1 MSERYSRIYKL
12 PADHDQGDAPVIVA
26 AGALLRD
33 NETGTVLAQLKLQN
47 IAYKIVTAVTV
58 NVVPL
63 DAGGS
68 PLGDCIEYT
77 YKNLAADED
86 DYFGD
91 RVPVPFDDPNTRK
104 FSVTVEEVVF
114 YDNTFWPGMG
124 FISDELPP
132 IDDEGEDEAE
142 ETEAD
147 AEAVEA
153 AGEAEETTEG
163 SESDEEP
170 AEASEPET
178 DEELEAIAAD
188 EGAAEPEAGQPAAEE
203 EPAGTEEAETKEWA
217 EAEPQEKE
225 TEEPEAEDAE
235 PGTDEEPEAEGAEPE
250 ADEELE
256 AEAADEGAAEP
267 EAEQSAAETAA
278 EAAEKTES
286 TVGETEGAPA
296 KAAAAADYGLTAQD
310 ILELTSSPKDAP
322 EPEKNEK
329 KKKNNIII
337 YAILAVV
344 IIAVVLIA
352 CGVQL
357 GWFGS
362 DDETVSETA
371 AAETSAAEDETGT
384 GESDAEAATGSEA
397 EMTMEDYTTIEVAQ
411 SVVDTVDDDLV
422 QDAVDTM
429 LSTYA
434 SSETVT
440 EGTVEEGDVIYIS
453 YVGTLDGEE
462 FDGGSSDGTTIT
474 VGSSGYI
481 DGFDDGLIGVE
492 IGETVDLDLTFPD
505 DYSSEDL
512 AGQDVV
518 FSVTVQYKTETYTP
532 DLTDDF
538 VTTYSYEYWGEQVD
552 TVDDLYTYIYDY
564 YYDYY
569 LHSAMLSELQ
579 TKQTVISYD
588 EETYTM
594 LYEYAYEE
602 VSYYASYYGMDA
614 DTLASYYGY
623 DDADAY
629 ATDEATYYADLIILF
644 DYIWEDI
651 GLEAYTDED
660 VDNALEEYIER
671 QGYSD
676 YYTLEEFKEASGDTW
691 LLIFEG
697 VEFRYTTLMEALE
710 DRVVFIEE

>member
-12 PADHDQGDAPVIVA
+12 PSDHDQGDAPVIVA

-91 RVPVPFDDPNTRK
+91 RVPVPFDDPNTKK
-104 FSVTVEEVVF
+104 FSVTVDEVVF

-147 AEAVEA
+147 ATDAETAET
-153 AGEAEETTEG
+153 AGESEETVEG
-163 SESDEEP
+163 SENDEEP
-170 AEASEPET
+170 AEAAEPEADEEIEAEAAEPET
-178 DEELEAIAAD
+178 
-188 EGAAEPEAGQPAAEE
+188 AAEPEAEG
-203 EPAGTEEAETKEWA
+203 
-217 EAEPQEKE
+217 
-225 TEEPEAEDAE
+225 AE
-235 PGTDEEPEAEGAEPE
+235 PGTDEEPEAEA
-250 ADEELE
+250 ADEE
-256 AEAADEGAAEP
+256 AAEP
-267 EAEQSAAETAA
+267 EAEQPAAEEAA
-278 EAAEKTES
+278 EAAEGTEGAE
-286 TVGETEGAPA
+286 GEAEGAPA
-296 KAAAAADYGLTAQD
+296 KSAPAADYGLTAQD
-310 ILELTSSPKDAP
+310 ILELTSSPKDTP
-322 EPEKNEK
+322 EPEKTEK

-371 AAETSAAEDETGT
+371 AAETAAAEDETGT
-384 GESDAEAATGSEA
+384 GESDAEAATGSED

-411 SVVDTVDDDLV
+411 SVVDAVDDDLV

-434 SSETVT
+434 ASETVT

-579 TKQTVISYD
+579 TKQTVISYN
-588 EETYTM
+588 EGTYTM

-629 ATDEATYYADLIILF
+629 ATDEATYYADLIMLF

-660 VDNALEEYIER
+660 VDSALEEYIEL